1 MFSHPPNSPLAGTD
15 LARFLLPEDSSL
27 LDAMKAIDG
36 NTQEVVFAYGQHN
49 RVSGLITDGD
59 IRRGLIRGLGLEAPI
74 SEVMT
79 RDFHRVGPEAQRTF
93 VLDLMRAIQIRHV
106 PVIGPDGS
114 LQGIHFLRDFLG
126 VKERSN
132 VAVIMAGGKGVRL
145 RPITRNLPK
154 PLVQVAGRPILERLV
169 LHLVSHGVRKIYLS
183 INYLG
188 SMIQEHFQDGS
199 RFGCSIEYLVEDR
212 ELGTG
217 GALALLPERPA
228 LPLLVM
234 NGDLLTQ
241 ADIGRLLDFH
251 QGQEVKA
258 TLAVTGYRHVVPYGV
273 ADVKDGRLERLVE
286 KPSLDFQVNS
296 GIYVLDPSLIDMIE
310 PGVDYP
316 MTRLIDA
323 CLEKS
328 LGVGVFPLEDEWR
341 DIGSFNELFAAR
353 TGE

>member
-1 MFSHPPNSPLAGTD
+1 MFSHPPTSAKDRMD
-15 LARFLLPEDSSL
+15 LARFLLPENSSL

-36 NTQEVVFAYGQHN
+36 NTQEVVFAHDAQG

-59 IRRGLIRGLGLEAPI
+59 IRRGLIRGLGLDAPVQ
-74 SEVMT
+74 EVMT
-79 RDFHRVGPEAQRTF
+79 RDFHKVAPGTGRAL

-106 PVIGPDGS
+106 PVIGADGS
-114 LQGIHFLRDFLG
+114 LCGIHFLRDLLG
-126 VKERSN
+126 VQERSN

-154 PLVQVAGRPILERLV
+154 PLVQVAGRPIIERLV
-169 LHLVSHGVRKIYLS
+169 LHLVSHGIRKIYLS

-188 SMIQEHFQDGS
+188 SMIQDHFQNGN
-199 RFGCSIEYLVEDR
+199 RFGCSIEYLVEER

-228 LPLLVM
+228 HPLLVL

-251 QGQEVKA
+251 QDQQVKA

-273 ADVKDGRLERLVE
+273 ADVKNGRLERLVE